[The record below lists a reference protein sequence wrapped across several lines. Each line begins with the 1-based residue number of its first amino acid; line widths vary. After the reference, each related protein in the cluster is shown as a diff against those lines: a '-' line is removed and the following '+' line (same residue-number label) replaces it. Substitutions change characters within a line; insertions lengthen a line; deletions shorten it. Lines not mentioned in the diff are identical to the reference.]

1 MSKGGD
7 LMLLRCA
14 KTSSEGN
21 AFAIETDNEIL
32 LLEAGV
38 DVKTIKKM
46 IDFKVGKVSGLIV
59 SHGHT

>member
-1 MSKGGD
+1 
-7 LMLLRCA
+7 MLLRCA
-14 KTSSEGN
+14 KSSSEGN
-21 AFAIETDNEIL
+21 AFALETDNEIL

>member
-1 MSKGGD
+1 
-7 LMLLRCA
+7 MLLRCA

-32 LLEAGV
+32 LIEAGV

-46 IDFKVGKVSGLIV
+46 IDFSIDKVSGMLI
-59 SHGHT
+59 SHQHT